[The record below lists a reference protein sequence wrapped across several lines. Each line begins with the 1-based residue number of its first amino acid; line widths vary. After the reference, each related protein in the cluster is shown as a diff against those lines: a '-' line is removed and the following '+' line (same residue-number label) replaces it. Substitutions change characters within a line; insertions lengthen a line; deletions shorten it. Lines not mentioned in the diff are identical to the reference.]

1 LKEKIDVL
9 MEIVSKKNAKILI
22 FADFQKTF
30 DKIKY
35 KLEHEKISYDIL
47 KGSEKTM
54 ENIINNFKQGKTK
67 ILMLNATNFGA
78 GLNLQEATDVIIYH
92 RFTKETEEQ
101 VIGRAQR
108 LGRKDTLNVYYLIHD
123 NEENSFDDIIPFDD
137 INYDE
142 YLAQLE

>member
-1 LKEKIDVL
+1 
-9 MEIVSKKNAKILI
+9 MEIVNKKDAKILI
-22 FADFQKTF
+22 FADFQQTF

-35 KLEHEKISYDIL
+35 KLEHEKINYDIL
-47 KGSEKTM
+47 KGTNKTM
-54 ENIINNFKQGKTK
+54 ENIINNFKNGNTK

-108 LGRKDTLNVYYLIHD
+108 LGRTTSLNVYYLIHN
-123 NEENSFDDIIPFDD
+123 NEENSFDDIISFDD
-137 INYDE
+137 INYNE
-142 YLAQLE
+142 YLENIVNE